1 MSYWMAVR
9 RRLAATAL
17 AGIDVAALAIAYTGA
32 MTDQIVTMGDGKQY
46 RLLTLTSSGTLTVE
60 KPVQAD
66 IWMCGGGAN
75 GGPAWTGGSC
85 GGYGGS
91 GGFVAQAFRQSVKNL
106 TAIVGAAAGTSSI
119 SGDASLSASG
129 ALPTPQHD
137 ADTSKIYGATG
148 GGGKG
153 AYSRAGSSTIAGLKG
168 TGDTTYPFGDT
179 TFFSGKPHC
188 AGGGG
193 GTYSESGYLMKTY
206 GGDGGNGGTNGSNGS
221 SGTTASRGDPSP
233 GAGGLL
239 GGGKGS
245 SGAGSHA
252 ATNASHYGSGGGGGS
267 HNEHDDDGD
276 VYDYT
281 YPPAAGYQGVIY
293 ARIPLNQKA
302 A

>member
-9 RRLAATAL
+9 RRLMATAL
-17 AGIDVAALAIAYTGA
+17 AGIDVAKLAITYTGA
-32 MTDQIVTMGDGKQY
+32 MTDQIVTMGDGNQY
-46 RLLTLTSSGTLTVE
+46 RLLTLTSSGTLSIE
-60 KPVQAD
+60 KPVVAD
-66 IWMCGGGAN
+66 VWMCGGGAD

-119 SGDASLSASG
+119 SGDVSLSASG

-153 AYSRAGSSTIAGLKG
+153 AYSRADSSTIAGLKG

-193 GTYSESGYLMKTY
+193 GTYSESSYGGDTY
-206 GGDGGNGGTNGSNGS
+206 GGDGGNGGTNGSNGN
-221 SGTTASRGDPSP
+221 SGSAATWGKPKA
-233 GAGGLL
+233 GAGGLF
-239 GGGKGS
+239 GGGNGS
-245 SGAGSHA
+245 RGVGSYA
-252 ATNASHYGSGGGGGS
+252 ATNASFYGSGGGGGA
-267 HNEHDDDGD
+267 HNEHDDEGD

-293 ARIPLNQKA
+293 VRIPLDQKA